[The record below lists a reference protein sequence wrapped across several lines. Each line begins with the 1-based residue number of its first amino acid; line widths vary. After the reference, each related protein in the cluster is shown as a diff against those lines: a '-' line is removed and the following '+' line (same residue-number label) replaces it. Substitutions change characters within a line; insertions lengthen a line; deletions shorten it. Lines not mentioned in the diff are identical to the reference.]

1 MSNWDRFRKSV
12 DREIRR
18 EEVMAE
24 EAAAKKAPKGRGRPP
39 GGGAKKKSGMAI
51 YKLPDAEKFGKELLE
66 MLKKYRV
73 ELE

>member
-1 MSNWDRFRKSV
+1 
-12 DREIRR
+12 
-18 EEVMAE
+18 MAE